1 MVDDT
6 WRNFELSGKVSDY
19 LAYRQRSG
27 KTESGSDVD
36 HSADRRH
43 TGWGVCS
50 YGTERGSD
58 RNRAKCNADWRV

>member
-36 HSADRRH
+36 HSDDRRQ
-43 TGWGVCS
+43 
-50 YGTERGSD
+50 TERG
-58 RNRAKCNADWRV
+58 